1 MIFFDERGHN
11 TRSGPENNPT
21 RRVAASYT
29 QEKLLFV
36 IVGKVIFGHTVID
49 FISQG

>member
-11 TRSGPENNPT
+11 TKSGPENNPT

-29 QEKLLFV
+29 QEELFV